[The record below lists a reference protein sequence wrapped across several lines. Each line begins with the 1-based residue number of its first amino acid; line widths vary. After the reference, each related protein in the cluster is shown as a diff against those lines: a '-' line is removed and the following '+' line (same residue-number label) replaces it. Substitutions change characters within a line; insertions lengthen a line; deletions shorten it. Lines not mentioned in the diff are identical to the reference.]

1 MVCTGLLLLLE
12 SALFAGTVGH
22 LVPDGGSVG
31 GDGVVAGKVLVG
43 KGGLRRVK
51 VLVLLQPGYPS
62 VTMVVRAPLQGSRAS
77 LGGVSVKCSLG
88 LAGDLVGE
96 QPLGRGPRSS
106 LSSGHLRFPFVESVV

>member
-12 SALFAGTVGH
+12 SPLFAGTVGH

-51 VLVLLQPGYPS
+51 VLVLLLPDYPL
-62 VTMVVRAPLQGSRAS
+62 VTMVARAPLRGSGAS
-77 LGGVSVKCSLG
+77 IGGVSEVCSRG
-88 LAGDLVGE
+88 VAG
-96 QPLGRGPRSS
+96 GRGPW
-106 LSSGHLRFPFVESVV
+106 